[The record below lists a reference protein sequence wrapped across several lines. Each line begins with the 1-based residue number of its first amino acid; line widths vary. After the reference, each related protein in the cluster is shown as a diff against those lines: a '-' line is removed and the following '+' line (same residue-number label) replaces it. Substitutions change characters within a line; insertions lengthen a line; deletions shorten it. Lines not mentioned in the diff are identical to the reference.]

1 VRQGSADDKPR
12 SEKSRSLNVSVKLM
26 YINKTSQKKFNQT
39 IILFDANYVTC
50 IEITSI
56 QFETL
61 KELFKN
67 SQNTV

>member
-50 IEITSI
+50 IEIISI

-61 KELFKN
+61 NEDCFYYY
-67 SQNTV
+67 S